1 MRYRLKVDSETG
13 SVVQEEWHKVPM
25 IKSHG
30 ILYVHSWEASETFLK
45 RIILPG
51 NGNLHIVAANRF
63 ANVCKAL
70 YLLVKGEIQHE
81 ER

>member
-13 SVVQEEWHKVPM
+13 SVVQEEGHKVP
-25 IKSHG
+25 IINSHG
-30 ILYVHSWEASETFLK
+30 ILHVHSWEASETFLK

-51 NGNLHIVAANRF
+51 NGNLHIVTATRF

-70 YLLVKGEIQHE
+70 CLLVKGVNTT
-81 ER
+81 